1 MFQRFL
7 TSMLMLITAG
17 GLSAQQYGSI
27 KDPRDGRVYKTV
39 KIGKQVW
46 MAENLNTDRFRN
58 GDIIPEAKSDREWI
72 DACFNEKPIW
82 CYYNFN
88 PKYGET
94 YGRLYN
100 GYALID
106 SRGIAPEGFKVGSTK
121 DWEKLHKY
129 LGVDAGS
136 KLKSKNGF
144 VFKSKNDNI
153 IRIKGT
159 NSSGFT
165 GIPGGSV
172 SGSKFG
178 SEIEFSGLGDD
189 CQWWTSSE
197 EDGKESHLLIYSL
210 GIANS
215 WLHLSSGH
223 KVNGLYIRCIKSDF
237 K

>member
-1 MFQRFL
+1 MMKNL
-7 TSMLMLITAG
+7 ALLLII
-17 GLSAQQYGSI
+17 LINLKQINAQQFGTL
-27 KDPRDGRVYKTV
+27 KDARDGKVYKTV
-39 KIGKQVW
+39 KIGQQEW

-100 GYALID
+100 GYAVID
-106 SRGIAPEGFKVGSTK
+106 PRGIAPEGFKVGSTK

-144 VFKSKNDNI
+144 ISKSKNDNI

-172 SGSKFG
+172 SGFG
-178 SEIEFSGLGDD
+178 SKIEFSGLGDD

-197 EDGKESHLLIYSL
+197 QDGIETYLHIYSL